1 MLFLTACLAL
11 LLAVFL
17 LAGGDVGAQD
27 PPADDHGD
35 TIIDATELTT
45 TSAVAGNVE
54 IASDVDVFAFEL
66 THDAAT
72 TVHVSIYTTGNTD
85 TVGELYSSSDDL
97 IVPVDD
103 SPLAD
108 GYNFYILRNLDPGT
122 YYVKVFGTDR
132 VGATMPSTG
141 TYSLNLET
149 ETDQG
154 GRIAEVEYD
163 TPLTP
168 GTPVDSVIGPDG
180 DQDMYKIDLS
190 AKTDPT
196 DIVIYTETRVDTVD
210 TIGELLNEV
219 GGQIEYA
226 DDTEISPGAS
236 DFFIGQTLDPGIY
249 YIAVWGYGV
258 GVGPY
263 KLHVQDLTGSGTTD
277 ITLDSTTGSG
287 TAIGFLGDRRDSD
300 TFSFTVQP
308 RQDVFVYTLGPTDTV
323 GNMGA
328 LENDDGMMSPG
339 HRGFFLAGNS
349 SGSHA
354 LTVTGYEG
362 DTGPYRVVVETAVDP
377 GNSTTDAQ
385 ELTVSTPRGLTIE
398 SPLYGVIDSGTDTDW
413 FKLDLSSLAGT
424 VELILYTT
432 GYTDTK
438 ATLLASDG
446 TTEVAS
452 DDDTGAGLNFL
463 IKADLAPETY
473 YLEVEGFDSSEIGPY
488 ALFAEPVSFLPL
500 DVPAAY
506 SPVRRISLH
515 HAQDI
520 FKLDLSAESSSKD
533 IWIYTEGLVDTYG
546 TLFDSDLNEI
556 ASNDDSQLF
565 GRSANFHVRESLQP
579 GVYYVAV
586 SSFNTSLGL
595 YRLRAETVTDPGS
608 SGSITLGETKPG
620 NISDSSDAD
629 YFTVDLDGKSN
640 AILFVKGITALFP
653 RLEGLG
659 DVNEYS
665 YPPDEFIIRDDFSA
679 NPLVMV
685 TAATPGTYTIQVFE
699 DVAYSGFITNCT
711 TYTNAHDPQVGDDLY
726 ACQWHLKNR
735 RESREG
741 EDINV
746 EPVWA
751 DGNLGAG
758 TASDP
763 IRVVVVDDG
772 MDLNHPDLSPNVES
786 EYNHDYGTDGIHQP
800 SEHHG
805 TAVAGVIA
813 ARDNSFGVR
822 GVAPRA
828 KIFSHNFLANQS
840 LFAESDSM
848 SRSREVTA
856 VSNNSWGPPDGPG
869 LGFANTLWEKAVEKG
884 ISEGYGGK
892 GVFYAFA
899 AGNGGDVGDDANLDE
914 VANFYAVT
922 GVCAVNEAGWR
933 SEYSEAGASLW
944 VCAPSG
950 DFTRRH
956 ASIVTTE
963 NSNRYRYTFDGT
975 SAATPQVAGVAA
987 LIRHAN
993 PDLTWRDIKL
1003 ILAATARKNHA
1014 GSNGWVEGAEH
1025 YGPSTGK
1032 YNWNREYGFGV
1043 VDAKAAVDEAK
1054 MWVNL
1059 PPLES
1064 DEVEDSTS
1072 TTINLSTDIE
1082 FIEFVEVRAKFRHPS
1097 FRDLEITLR
1106 SPDGTATKLLSH
1118 FESDEPIPLNGE
1130 ARFGASQFLG
1140 EAPSGNWTITITDM
1154 VSNTHSGT
1162 LDSWTLRVYGHRP
1175 TPVAPAIDT
1184 VTAGEESLTVAWSAP
1199 AQTRGSGISAYDVLY
1214 KDESGVEVIEDSG
1227 WRIGNDLE
1235 AEITDLVGGVEYSVQ
1250 VRAVNDSGAGEWSE
1264 AVSGTPQR
1272 SVGACG
1278 DDTGVSST
1286 QTELLADCN
1295 ALLEMRDTLV
1305 GSGTALNWSPTVSIH
1320 DWDGVNAPGNRV
1332 AWLVLRGKSLVGQ
1345 ILPELGKLTGLVTL
1359 DLSGNTLTGS
1369 IPTGLGDLT
1378 NLTLLNLSGNSLSGS
1393 IPIELGSLSNLETLL
1408 LRENNL
1414 TGDVPSELANLTSLT
1429 KLGLGNNML
1438 SGQIPSQLTNL
1449 TSLTLL
1455 ELNDNQLAGQI
1466 PSGLSRIPGLETL
1479 DLRENNLTG
1488 PIPSSLGSITGL
1500 GILKLSNNQLTGSIP
1515 PQINTLTNLR
1525 ILDLNGN
1532 ALSGDVPDLSALTAV
1547 RNIALNG
1554 NSLTGP
1560 VPTWLGDF
1568 TYLESLSLS
1577 ENQLEG
1583 GIPSELGN
1591 LAKLERLDLHSNLL
1605 TGAVPSWLGSLTDL
1619 QHVDLSENGLTGEIP
1634 TDLDGL
1640 TSLTSLN
1647 LSNNKLTGPVPG
1659 KLDGMTALEALKLGG
1674 NSLSGQL
1681 PAELNNMIALKEL
1694 DISENNLTGKIPSL
1708 GPLSNLVILRLNGNR
1723 LTGSISW
1730 LSSLTNL
1737 EVLDLSNNGLS
1748 GSIPSLSG
1756 LRSLTEVQLYNNHL
1770 SDSIPSLPSPSI
1782 LEKLDLHNNR
1792 LSGALPS
1799 SLGDHD
1805 DLVTLSLDR
1814 NQLTGQ
1820 IPTSLGNLTEL
1831 ETLSLWQNPLGG
1843 TIPTELGDLSNLQT
1857 LLLFENQLT
1866 GTIPEELGNLY
1877 RLLRLHLDQNELTGM
1892 VPPSLGNLTALEEL
1906 YLALNQ
1912 LTGCVPGGLLPLP
1925 ALGENGGNDIDALG
1939 LPFCPKPAITS
1950 VQPGSGSVVVSWE
1963 APSGYDN
1970 YIESYDL
1977 RHIPNSSDDSVDA
1990 NWTVTE
1996 TRSKSTSHTISSLTA
2011 GTEYKVQVRAVFELG
2026 AGQWSDSGMGVAGK
2040 AAPPPV
2046 NPVDRYD
2053 TNGIPG
2059 IQISELFEAIDNYF
2073 DGELSISEL
2082 FEVIDAYF
2090 G

>member
-1 MLFLTACLAL
+1 MPSDAAPARLTVNQTVALLHAALPSTPSAVRLLFLTACLAL

-385 ELTVSTPRGLTIE
+385 ELTVSTPRGLAIV
-398 SPLYGVIDSGTDTDW
+398 SPLFGVIHSGTDADW

-446 TTEVAS
+446 TTAVAS

-463 IKADLAPETY
+463 IKANLAPGTY
-473 YLEVEGFDSSEIGPY
+473 YLEVEGYNSSEIGPY
-488 ALFAEPVSFLPL
+488 ALFAEPVYSLPL
-500 DVPAAY
+500 DAPAAY
-506 SPVRRISLH
+506 SPIARISPH
-515 HAQDI
+515 HDQDI

-533 IWIYTEGLVDTYG
+533 IWIYTDTVGLVDSYG
-546 TLFDSDLNEI
+546 TLYDSNLNEI
-556 ASNDDSQLF
+556 ASNNDSQLF
-565 GRSANFHVRESLQP
+565 GRGTKFHLREFLEP

-586 SSFNTSLGL
+586 SSFNTRLGL

-608 SGSITLGETKPG
+608 SGSIALGETKPG
-620 NISDSSDAD
+620 NISDESDAD

-640 AILFVKGITALFP
+640 AILFVKGITALLP
-653 RLEGLG
+653 RLELEGLD

-665 YPPDEFIIRDDFSA
+665 FPPDEFLIRDDFSA
-679 NPLVMV
+679 NPTVMV

-699 DVAYSGFITNCT
+699 DVAYSEFITYCT
-711 TYTNAHDPQVGDDLY
+711 ANTNAHDPQVGDDLY

-735 RESREG
+735 IESREG

-758 TASDP
+758 TASNP

-772 MDLNHPDLSPNVES
+772 MDLNHPDLSPNVDS
-786 EYNHDYGTDGIHQP
+786 EYNHDYGAAGIYQA

-813 ARDNSFGVR
+813 ARDNSYGVR

-828 KIFSHNFLANQS
+828 RIFSHNFLADQS
-840 LFAESDSM
+840 IFAESDSM

-869 LGFANTLWEKAVEKG
+869 LGFADTLWERAVEKG
-884 ISEGYGGK
+884 IREGYGGK

-914 VANFYAVT
+914 IANFYAVT

-963 NSNRYRYTFDGT
+963 NSNRYGYDFGGT

-993 PDLTWRDIKL
+993 SDLTWRDIKL

-1014 GSNGWVEGAEH
+1014 GSDGWVEGAEH

-1064 DEVEDSTS
+1064 AEVEDSTS

-1082 FIEFVEVRAKFRHPS
+1082 FIEFVEVRANFRHPS

-1106 SPDGTATKLLSH
+1106 SPGGTATKLLSH
-1118 FESDEPIPLNGE
+1118 YETNEPIPLNGE
-1130 ARFGASQFLG
+1130 FRFGASQFLG
-1140 EAPSGNWTITITDM
+1140 EAPSGNWTIETTDM

-1162 LDSWTLRVYGHRP
+1162 LDSWTLRVYGHGP
-1175 TPVAPAIDT
+1175 TPFAPTIDT
-1184 VTAGEESLTVAWSAP
+1184 VTAGEESLTVAWTAP
-1199 AQTRGSGISAYDVLY
+1199 AQTRGGGIIAYDVLY
-1214 KDESGVEVIEDSG
+1214 KDELGVEVIKDSE
-1227 WRIGNDLE
+1227 WRTGKDFE
-1235 AEITDLVGGVEYSVQ
+1235 TEITDLIGGVEYNVQ

-1272 SVGACG
+1272 SEGACG
-1278 DDTGVSST
+1278 DDTGISST
-1286 QTELLADCN
+1286 QTELLADCE
-1295 ALLEMRDTLV
+1295 ALLAAMD
-1305 GSGTALNWSPTVSIH
+1305 
-1320 DWDGVNAPGNRV
+1320 
-1332 AWLVLRGKSLVGQ
+1332 VLRGAGTLDWSVTRSISSWEGVTVDTTSNRVTGLSLLNASLDGR
-1345 ILPELGKLTGLVTL
+1345 IPSSLGRLGALVTL
-1359 DLSGNTLTGS
+1359 DMSGNALTGP
-1369 IPTGLGDLT
+1369 IP
-1378 NLTLLNLSGNSLSGS
+1378 SQ
-1393 IPIELGSLSNLETLL
+1393 LGSLSNLETLI
-1408 LRENNL
+1408 LRENRL

-1429 KLGLGNNML
+1429 ELGLGNNML
-1438 SGQIPSQLTNL
+1438 SGNIPSLG
-1449 TSLTLL
+1449 
-1455 ELNDNQLAGQI
+1455 A
-1466 PSGLSRIPGLETL
+1466 LS
-1479 DLRENNLTG
+1479 
-1488 PIPSSLGSITGL
+1488 
-1500 GILKLSNNQLTGSIP
+1500 
-1515 PQINTLTNLR
+1515 NLR
-1525 ILDLNGN
+1525 IL
-1532 ALSGDVPDLSALTAV
+1532 
-1547 RNIALNG
+1547 
-1554 NSLTGP
+1554 
-1560 VPTWLGDF
+1560 
-1568 TYLESLSLS
+1568 
-1577 ENQLEG
+1577 
-1583 GIPSELGN
+1583 
-1591 LAKLERLDLHSNLL
+1591 
-1605 TGAVPSWLGSLTDL
+1605 
-1619 QHVDLSENGLTGEIP
+1619 
-1634 TDLDGL
+1634 
-1640 TSLTSLN
+1640 
-1647 LSNNKLTGPVPG
+1647 
-1659 KLDGMTALEALKLGG
+1659 
-1674 NSLSGQL
+1674 
-1681 PAELNNMIALKEL
+1681 
-1694 DISENNLTGKIPSL
+1694 
-1708 GPLSNLVILRLNGNR
+1708 RLNENR

-1730 LSSLTNL
+1730 LSSLTSL
-1737 EVLDLSNNGLS
+1737 VVLDLSNNELNGP
-1748 GSIPSLSG
+1748 IPSLSG
-1756 LRSLTEVQLYNNHL
+1756 MGSLTEVYLYDNQLTDN
-1770 SDSIPSLPSPSI
+1770 IPDLPSPSI
-1782 LEKLDLHNNR
+1782 LTILAFGNNR
-1792 LSGALPS
+1792 LSGTLPS
-1799 SLGDHD
+1799 SLGDHNN
-1805 DLVTLSLDR
+1805 LEILSLFT
-1814 NQLTGQ
+1814 NQLTG
-1820 IPTSLGNLTEL
+1820 
-1831 ETLSLWQNPLGG
+1831 
-1843 TIPTELGDLSNLQT
+1843 TIPEQLGDLSNLQY
-1857 LLLFENQLT
+1857 LVLANNQLT
-1866 GTIPEELGNLY
+1866 GTIPEELGNLS
-1877 RLLRLHLDQNELTGM
+1877 RLQYLYLDQNELTGT
-1892 VPPSLGNLTALEEL
+1892 VPPSLGNLSMLTRLFLSDNNLEGCIPGEL
-1906 YLALNQ
+1906 LR
-1912 LTGCVPGGLLPLP
+1912 LP
-1925 ALGENGGNDIDALG
+1925 ALMEGGYNDADGLG
-1939 LPFCPKPAITS
+1939 LTFCPKPTITS
-1950 VQPGSGSVVVSWE
+1950 VQPGSRSVSVHVHWE
-1963 APSGYDN
+1963 APSGYED
-1970 YIESYDL
+1970 YVQSYDL
-1977 RHIPNSSDDSVDA
+1977 RHIRSDADDSVES
-1990 NWTVTE
+1990 NWTEIE
-1996 TRSKSTSHTISSLTA
+1996 TNSKSTSRNIGDLTA
-2011 GTEYKVQVRAVFELG
+2011 DVEYKVQARAVYA
-2026 AGQWSDSGMGVAGK
+2026 AGVSGWTESKSGVADK
-2040 AAPPPV
+2040 VAPPPPPV

-2059 IQISELFEAIDNYF
+2059 IQITELFEAIDNYF
-2073 DGELSISEL
+2073 AGELSISEL